1 MSAAGGA
8 NTTGGD
14 GQPAPSGSR
23 ASRLIGGTSKKQN
36 KHLSTFQKW
45 LDGMIGAHPALRVIV
60 GVQSAYSN
68 QIVLI
73 RHHNMPATGQRLSHA
88 FVNACAEE
96 GSRTAAAR
104 VRAELA
110 AVATPEMLEFLGKV
124 LDLTTAEGVLA
135 PKQVEMVMNLV
146 TGCSLHAQP
155 GGQAGG
161 WEAGAGWVGGWA
173 GEVCAS
179 RKTAMH
185 GMLQFNPCAH
195 TGRAFMPA
203 GPASLGLRVG
213 AWVQGAGTAGA
224 AAAGATGGITAGTAA
239 DRTATGRTATGRTA
253 AASGAEGVDSDT
265 DADGGECGLPPT
277 AVSSSRLLLRRYCRC
292 FKLI

>member
-1 MSAAGGA
+1 
-8 NTTGGD
+8 
-14 GQPAPSGSR
+14 
-23 ASRLIGGTSKKQN
+23 
-36 KHLSTFQKW
+36 
-45 LDGMIGAHPALRVIV
+45 MIGAHPALRVIV

-124 LDLTTAEGVLA
+124 LDLTLAEGILA
-135 PKQVEMVMNLV
+135 PKQVEMVMNL
-146 TGCSLHAQP
+146 SP
-155 GGQAGG
+155 GVRFMPSQVGRRVVGRLG
-161 WEAGAGWVGGWA
+161 LGGWVGGWA

-224 AAAGATGGITAGTAA
+224 AAAGATGCITAGTAA

-253 AASGAEGVDSDT
+253 ATSGAEGVDSDT

>member
-73 RHHNMPATGQRLSHA
+73 RHHSMPATGQRLSHA

-104 VRAELA
+104 VWAELA

-124 LDLTTAEGVLA
+124 LDLTTAEGILA

-146 TGCSLHAQP
+146 TGCSLHAEP
-155 GGQAGG
+155 GAQAGG
-161 WEAGAGWVGGWA
+161 WEAGAGWVGGWVDGGGLCQQENCHA
-173 GEVCAS
+173 WHAAIQSLCTHRTCFHACRT
-179 RKTAMH
+179 RK
-185 GMLQFNPCAH
+185 PW
-195 TGRAFMPA
+195 
-203 GPASLGLRVG
+203 PASQRLGP
-213 AWVQGAGTAGA
+213 
-224 AAAGATGGITAGTAA
+224 GGW
-239 DRTATGRTATGRTA
+239 DSGRSGCGRN
-253 AASGAEGVDSDT
+253 GRPYCWN
-265 DADGGECGLPPT
+265 CGRPHSHRPH
-277 AVSSSRLLLRRYCRC
+277 SHRPHSRRQWR
-292 FKLI
+292 